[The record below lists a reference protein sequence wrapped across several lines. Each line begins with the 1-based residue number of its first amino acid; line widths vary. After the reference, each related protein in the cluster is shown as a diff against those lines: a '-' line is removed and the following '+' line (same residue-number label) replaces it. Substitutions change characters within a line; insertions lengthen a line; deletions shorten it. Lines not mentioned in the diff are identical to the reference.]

1 MYLLCLCQKTHEPAC
16 RQRHKKEV
24 NIDSDDEY
32 FDPNGYSAKFGPSHI
47 PGDWRGTHEELL
59 RHIRRQRRAA
69 KAKKREEE
77 LKSDLGVYWTTLRN
91 LKRSLHDFFSTHK
104 ISLVLFCQSLTFNFF
119 YKIFFF
125 IKFDLN

>member
-77 LKSDLGVYWTTLRN
+77 LKSDLGVYCKKSEEDVTW
-91 LKRSLHDFFSTHK
+91 FYW
-104 ISLVLFCQSLTFNFF
+104 LV
-119 YKIFFF
+119 
-125 IKFDLN
+125 